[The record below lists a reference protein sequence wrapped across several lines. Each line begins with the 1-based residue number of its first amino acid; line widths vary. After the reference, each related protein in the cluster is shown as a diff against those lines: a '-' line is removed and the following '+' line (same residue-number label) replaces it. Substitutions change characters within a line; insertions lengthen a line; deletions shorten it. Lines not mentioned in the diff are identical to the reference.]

1 MYFQRIICCCCVGL
15 TRHRFDSPKSRL
27 TNKNSS
33 NRHTRGG
40 YTVAH
45 SLPNSSPPTTQTLL
59 AVLAQTLTQPK
70 PQTQLL
76 LSHHSPHPTQ
86 PSAAET
92 KSQWKRSTMETQIQ
106 QAPVT
111 SSCREQ
117 RSAQQQQPPGSGT
130 NRAAVECIMERPAD
144 GSSSPLC
151 LSTTASVSGSAW
163 KSNTSPVTR
172 TIIPWSSVPSRCDVI
187 PICPATGTDCESSW
201 PSPRFAAGE
210 MQFATACSTLYIY
223 SHSQRD
229 ETCLHCRVGRFKV
242 GTLST

>member
-151 LSTTASVSGSAW
+151 LSINNSIGERQRVKIKYISCDEDNNPVELSPKQMWCYPDLSCHWNRLWILLAFASFRCGGNAICHCLLYSVHILTFTKRWNMFALQGGS
-163 KSNTSPVTR
+163 
-172 TIIPWSSVPSRCDVI
+172 I
-187 PICPATGTDCESSW
+187 
-201 PSPRFAAGE
+201 
-210 MQFATACSTLYIY
+210 
-223 SHSQRD
+223 
-229 ETCLHCRVGRFKV
+229 
-242 GTLST
+242 